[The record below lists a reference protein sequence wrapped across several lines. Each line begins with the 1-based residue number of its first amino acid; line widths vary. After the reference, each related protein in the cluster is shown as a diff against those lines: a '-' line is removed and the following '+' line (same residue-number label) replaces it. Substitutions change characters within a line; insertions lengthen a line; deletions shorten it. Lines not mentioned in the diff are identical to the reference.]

1 MSQGGT
7 SRWLQVYYSALFGGL
22 GGLAGWWA
30 VGSVATQGWGV
41 WGAALFVGGG
51 LGLALGALVAAADGA
66 MVKRKPARAIRDGL
80 LGGLAGLAAGALGM
94 LLAQAAFLALQG
106 GWEGRA
112 LSWMLL
118 GGLIGAGDLLVSR
131 RPLRAAYASVGG
143 LVGGLM
149 GGLLYEGLTRLWL
162 AQSGA
167 AQVWLGGVGLVIV
180 GACIGALIPLAR
192 QVFARGELRVLR
204 GEQAGLVRE
213 VSDTASIGRYD
224 GNDLYL
230 PDTGVA
236 WRHAV
241 VRRAGDGFALE
252 VLAGIDGTAR
262 IGERNLGPG
271 ESQPLRSGDRI
282 VIGGAELEFTG
293 R

>member
-1 MSQGGT
+1 MSKA
-7 SRWLQVYYSALFGGL
+7 LQIYYSALFGAL
-22 GGLAGWWA
+22 GGLAGWWL
-30 VGSVATQGWGV
+30 VGSVATQSWGV
-41 WGAALFVGGG
+41 WAAALFVGAG
-51 LGLALGALVAAADGA
+51 LGSALGALVASADGA
-66 MVKRKPARAIRDGL
+66 VVKRKAARAIRDGI
-80 LGGLAGLAAGALGM
+80 LGGAAGLMAGALGM
-94 LLAQAAFLALQG
+94 LLAQLAFLALSG

-131 RPLRAAYASVGG
+131 RPQRALYAAVGG
-143 LVGGLM
+143 LAGGLA
-149 GGLLYEGLTRLWL
+149 GGLLYEGLTRLFL
-162 AQSGA
+162 ATSGP
-167 AQVWLGGVGLVIV
+167 AQVWIGGLGLVIV

-230 PDTGVA
+230 PDAGVA

-241 VRRAGDGFALE
+241 VRRAGDGFELE
-252 VLAGIDGTAR
+252 VLPGGDGVAEVAGRGV
-262 IGERNLGPG
+262 GPG
-271 ESQPLRSGDRI
+271 EARPLRSGDRI
-282 VIGGAELEFTG
+282 TLGSAELEFVG

>member
-1 MSQGGT
+1 MSKW
-7 SRWLQVYYSALFGGL
+7 RQVYYSALFGAL

-30 VGSVATQGWGV
+30 VGAVATQTWGV
-41 WGAALFVGGG
+41 WAAALFVGGG
-51 LGLALGALVAAADGA
+51 LGAALGALVASADGA
-66 MVKRKPARAIRDGL
+66 MVKRKPARAIRDGI
-80 LGGLAGLAAGALGM
+80 LGGLAGLLFGAIGMLVAQGAFFALG
-94 LLAQAAFLALQG
+94 G

-131 RPLRAAYASVGG
+131 RPLRAIYAVVGG
-143 LVGGLM
+143 LTGGLI
-149 GGLLYEGLTRLWL
+149 GGLLYEGLTRLFL
-162 AQSGA
+162 ASSGP
-167 AQVWLGGVGLVIV
+167 AQVWLGGIGLLIV

-192 QVFARGELRVLR
+192 QVFARAELRVLA

-213 VSDTASIGRYD
+213 VTDAATIGRYD

-230 PDTGVA
+230 PDPGVA

-241 VRRAGDGFALE
+241 VRRDGDGFALE
-252 VLAGIDGTAR
+252 VLPGADGAAR
-262 IGERNLGPG
+262 VGPRSLDPG
-271 ESQPLRSGDRI
+271 TSHPLKSGDRI
-282 VIGGAELEFTG
+282 TIGRVELEFLG

>member
-1 MSQGGT
+1 MSKA
-7 SRWLQVYYSALFGGL
+7 LQIYYSALFGAL
-22 GGLAGWWA
+22 GGLAGGWG
-30 VGSVATQGWGV
+30 VGSVATQTWGV
-41 WGAALFVGGG
+41 WVAALVVGAGPG
-51 LGLALGALVAAADGA
+51 AALGALVASADGA
-66 MVKRKPARAIRDGL
+66 VVKRKAARAIRDGI
-80 LGGLAGLAAGALGM
+80 LGGVAGLVAGALGM
-94 LLAQAAFLALQG
+94 LLAQVAFLALSG

-131 RPLRAAYASVGG
+131 RPQRALYATVGG
-143 LVGGLM
+143 LAGGLA
-149 GGLLYEGLTRLWL
+149 GGLLYEGLTRLFL
-162 AQSGA
+162 ATSGP
-167 AQVWLGGVGLVIV
+167 AQVWIGGLGLVIV

-213 VSDTASIGRYD
+213 VTDTASIGRYD

-230 PDTGVA
+230 PDVGVA

-241 VRRAGDGFALE
+241 VRRAGDGFELE
-252 VLAGIDGTAR
+252 VLPEGDGAARVAGR
-262 IGERNLGPG
+262 SLGPG
-271 ESQPLRSGDRI
+271 EARPLRSGDRI
-282 VIGGAELEFTG
+282 TLGGAELEFVG